1 MNRKLIPVA
10 LVAATFAMSA
20 CAEKKLDEMT
30 GKDQAGGSAAVA
42 VVNGEEISKDVWDLW
57 VKMRTRGMSP
67 DELTPEQT
75 TENLD
80 QLIQVYVAGQE
91 ARKEGLTKGE
101 SGARI
106 ELMQQTALADLLSQ
120 KFQEGQEPTPEEK
133 RAEYDKQVALLP
145 KLEYKARHI
154 LVADEAKARE
164 LIASLDSGARFE
176 TLAEQNST
184 DSSAKEGGDLGWF
197 VSGRMVKPFADAVEA
212 LEKGTYTKEPVQ
224 SQFGWHVI
232 KLEDTRPLTP
242 PAFEEVEAQIGPM
255 VQQSKFQAYLEEL
268 TKTAKIERKL

>member
-30 GKDQAGGSAAVA
+30 GKDAGAESVVA
-42 VVNGEEISKDVWDLW
+42 IVNGEKISKDVWDLW

-67 DELTPEQT
+67 EELTPEQV

-80 QLIQVYVAGQE
+80 SLVQIYVAGQQ
-91 ARKEGLTKGE
+91 ARKDGLASGE
-101 SGARI
+101 DGARI
-106 ELMQQTALADLLSQ
+106 ELMKQTAMADLLSRT
-120 KFQEGQEPTPEEK
+120 FLEGQEPTAEEK
-133 RAEYDKQVALLP
+133 RAEYDKQVAQLP
-145 KLEYKARHI
+145 KLEYRARHI
-154 LVADEAKARE
+154 LVDEEAKARE
-164 LIASLDSGARFE
+164 LIGSLDSGARFE
-176 TLAEQNST
+176 TLAEQNSS
-184 DSSAKEGGDLGWF
+184 DSSAQEGGDLGWF
-197 VSGRMVKPFADAVEA
+197 VASRMVKPFADAVEK

-242 PAFEEVEAQIGPM
+242 PAFEEVETQIGPL
-255 VQQSKFQAYLEEL
+255 VQQTKFQAYLDEL
-268 TKTAKIERKL
+268 TKTAKVDRKL